1 MDTVEYEKLTNNSR
15 EGLRITCIVLGLVYG
30 ASILWMFWTIQ
41 FMAGQ
46 ILHHRDVSS
55 TLWELSIGSTV
66 STVILTLVWYP
77 LMTRWEEGSSEE
89 PEFEAFDGVFFA
101 VVCCLPLLTI
111 VTFYHLWP

>member
-30 ASILWMFWTIQ
+30 ASMLWMFWTIQ

-55 TLWELSIGSTV
+55 TLWELSIDSTV
-66 STVILTLVWYP
+66 CTVILTLFWYP
-77 LMTRWEEGSSEE
+77 LMARWDDGSSEE
-89 PEFEAFDGVFFA
+89 PKFEAVDGVFFA
-101 VVCCLPLLTI
+101 AVCCVPLLI
-111 VTFYHLWP
+111 LVVAYYLL